1 LCFESLVAF
10 WNHLSTIFGLL
21 APETEPKRP
30 DAMEKEWANKEGK
43 EEEWIADEPKQDQ
56 TMEAE

>member
-1 LCFESLVAF
+1 
-10 WNHLSTIFGLL
+10 
-21 APETEPKRP
+21 
-30 DAMEKEWANKEGK
+30 MEKEWANKEGK